1 MEKADLV
8 AERLRVVLRHILR
21 RSEAIRDFDAP
32 TRGETAVL
40 GWLADKGP
48 MSPSALSAA
57 QQVRPQ
63 TIGQRLETMVRR
75 GWIKRTP
82 HATDRRQI
90 LVSLSPSGREALAK
104 GRRLRQA
111 WLAGLLGK
119 LPASER
125 RTLSAALTI
134 LEQMLEPEI
143 KS

>member
-1 MEKADLV
+1 MEKTELI
-8 AERLRVVLRHILR
+8 AERLRGVLRHILR
-21 RSEAIRDFDAP
+21 RSDAIRDFDAP

-40 GWLADKGP
+40 GWLADQGP

-63 TIGQRLETMVRR
+63 TMGQTLETMVRR
-75 GWIKRTP
+75 GWIRRAP

-90 LVSLSPSGREALAK
+90 LISLSPSGRKALAK

-111 WLAGLLGK
+111 WLVGLLAK
-119 LPASER
+119 LPATER
-125 RTLSAALTI
+125 RTVSAALTI
-134 LEQMLEPEI
+134 FELMLQSET